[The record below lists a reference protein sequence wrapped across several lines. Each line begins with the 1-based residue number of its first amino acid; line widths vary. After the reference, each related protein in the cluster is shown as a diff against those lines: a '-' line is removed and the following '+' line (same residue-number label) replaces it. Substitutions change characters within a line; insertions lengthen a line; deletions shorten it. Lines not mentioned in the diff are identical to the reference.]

1 MTFAEEMLERIE
13 GVLREAAGL
22 QSASIAGQ
30 TVTYADLL
38 AQREHWRRE
47 IAKEQGGR
55 PLLLEVDMRGT

>member
-1 MTFAEEMLERIE
+1 MTFAEEMLAKIE
-13 GVLREAAGL
+13 DVLREAAGL
-22 QSASIAGQ
+22 QSANIAGQ

-47 IAKEQGGR
+47 IAKEQGDR

>member
-1 MTFAEEMLERIE
+1 MTFAEEMLATIE

-22 QSASIAGQ
+22 QSANIAGQ
-30 TVTYADLL
+30 TVTYTDLL

-47 IAKEQGGR
+47 IAKEQGNR